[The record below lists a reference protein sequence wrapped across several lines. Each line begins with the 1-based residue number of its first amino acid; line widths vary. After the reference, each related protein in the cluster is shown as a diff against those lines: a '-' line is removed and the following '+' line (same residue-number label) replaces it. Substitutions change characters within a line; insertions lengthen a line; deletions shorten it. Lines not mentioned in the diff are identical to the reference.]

1 MTRPS
6 RDQAD
11 ELQVIPGVGPS
22 LARDLRVLGIEKVAD
37 LRGRDPEQLYAEL
50 EARVG
55 RHVDRCVLY
64 VFRSSVYFAEQT
76 QPEPE
81 LTDWWRWKDGGLAE
95 SRGLL
100 PRSAEHPIVAARAA
114 AGRGSICRS
123 GSRE

>member
-11 ELQVIPGVGPS
+11 ELQGIPGVGPS

-64 VFRSSVYFAEQT
+64 VFRSSVYYAEQAR
-76 QPEPE
+76 PE
-81 LTDWWRWKDGGLAE
+81 LELTKWWNWKDGGLAE
-95 SRGLL
+95 RRGLL
-100 PRSAEHPIVAARAA
+100 
-114 AGRGSICRS
+114 
-123 GSRE
+123 